1 MVIRVVAGDT
11 LAAGRRRIFAR
22 AENDG
27 PGRGVNEVKIFISS
41 WKGRHGNSKHQPQS
55 LGRKNQP
62 GRGMTDLL
70 KTVAV
75 ATALLWSLAVATAS
89 AEELAVGR
97 FAAEGLTG
105 WEPKEFKGLTEYR
118 LIPENDGI
126 VVKATSRAAASG
138 LVKKISFDPRRYRYL
153 RWSWKIDQTIPAGDE
168 TTKAGDDYA
177 ARIYVVFAGKF
188 FWQTKAINYIWANH
202 LKRGDAIANAYTA
215 SAMMVAVESGS
226 AAAGQWQNEER
237 DIFTDYQKLFAS
249 EPGEASAI
257 AIMTD
262 TDNTGGSATAW
273 YGDITL
279 STDR

>member
-1 MVIRVVAGDT
+1 MLWP
-11 LAAGRRRIFAR
+11 LAA
-22 AENDG
+22 
-27 PGRGVNEVKIFISS
+27 
-41 WKGRHGNSKHQPQS
+41 
-55 LGRKNQP
+55 
-62 GRGMTDLL
+62 
-70 KTVAV
+70 VAV
-75 ATALLWSLAVATAS
+75 S
-89 AEELAVGR
+89 AEDLAVGR

-118 LIPENDGI
+118 LLPENDGI

-138 LVKKISFDPRRYRYL
+138 LVKKISFDPGRYRYL

-202 LKRGDAIANAYTA
+202 LKKGDAIANAYTA

-226 AAAGQWQNEER
+226 GAAGEWQNEER
-237 DIFTDYQKLFAS
+237 DIFTDYQKLFGAD
-249 EPGEASAI
+249 PGEASAI

-262 TDNTGGSATAW
+262 TDDTGATATAW

-279 STDR
+279 STDRK

>member
-1 MVIRVVAGDT
+1 VR
-11 LAAGRRRIFAR
+11 L
-22 AENDG
+22 G
-27 PGRGVNEVKIFISS
+27 PGMSYR
-41 WKGRHGNSKHQPQS
+41 
-55 LGRKNQP
+55 
-62 GRGMTDLL
+62 L

-75 ATALLWSLAVATAS
+75 AAALLSTMAAAGGTAG
-89 AEELAVGR
+89 ELAVGR

-118 LIPENDGI
+118 LIPENDRI

-153 RWSWKIDQTIPAGDE
+153 RWSWKIDRTIPAGDE

-177 ARIYVVFAGKF
+177 ARLYVVFAGKF

-202 LKRGDAIANAYTA
+202 LKRGEAIANAYTA
-215 SAMMVAVESGS
+215 SAMMVAVQSGS
-226 AAAGQWQNEER
+226 EVAGQWLSEER
-237 DIFTDYQKLFAS
+237 DIFADYQKLFGT

-279 STDR
+279 SSDRQ

>member
-1 MVIRVVAGDT
+1 MR
-11 LAAGRRRIFAR
+11 
-22 AENDG
+22 
-27 PGRGVNEVKIFISS
+27 
-41 WKGRHGNSKHQPQS
+41 
-55 LGRKNQP
+55 P
-62 GRGMTDLL
+62 GRGMTDPL

-75 ATALLWSLAVATAS
+75 ATALLWTMAVAAAS
-89 AEELAVGR
+89 AEEMAVGR
-97 FAAEGLTG
+97 FTAEGLTG

-118 LIPENDGI
+118 LTPENDRI
-126 VVKATSRAAASG
+126 VVNANSRAAASG

-153 RWSWKIDQTIPAGDE
+153 RWSWKIDQTLPAGDE

-177 ARIYVVFAGKF
+177 ARLYVVFAGKF

-202 LKRGDAIANAYTA
+202 LKRGDAIANAFTA

-226 AAAGQWQNEER
+226 EAAGEWRIEER
-237 DIFTDYQKLFAS
+237 DIFTDYQKLFGT